1 MADARFRVNRLLK
14 LPGRA
19 GVLVCG
25 DVVKGRIAV
34 GMNVLWPLSGGALT
48 ICTPIMSVDYVD
60 SERVAGQTE
69 VAIGIRFDDSSDEG
83 EMLLQDLIE
92 VGLLVD
98 VVAERVG
105 A

>member
-14 LPGRA
+14 LSERA

-34 GMNVLWPLSGGALT
+34 GMNVLWPLYGALT
-48 ICTPIMSVDYVD
+48 IRTPIMNVDHVD

-69 VAIGIRFDDSSDEG
+69 VAIGVRFDDSSDEG
-83 EMLLQDLIE
+83 EKLLQDLIE
-92 VGLLVD
+92 VGSVVD
-98 VVAERVG
+98 VVSERVG